1 MGTTHSLKPGENMDI
16 TLEVLLTVFS
26 SLFATGL
33 IGVGVY
39 WATSSAW
46 PWFAERDAQERERRF
61 TLAQSSTTT
70 QEAMALALASVAES
84 LANPIRVSIIEKE

>member
-1 MGTTHSLKPGENMDI
+1 MDI
-16 TLEVLLTVFS
+16 TLEMVLTVFS

-39 WATSSAW
+39 WATSSVW
-46 PWFAERDAQERERRF
+46 PWFAERDEQERERRYA
-61 TLAQSSTTT
+61 LAQSSTTT

-84 LANPIRVSIIEKE
+84 LTKPLSVSIVDDKNKAPPAKH

>member
-1 MGTTHSLKPGENMDI
+1 MDL
-16 TLEVLLTVFS
+16 TLEVILTVFS

-39 WATSSAW
+39 WATSSVW
-46 PWFAERDAQERERRF
+46 PWFAERDAEERERRY

-84 LANPIRVSIIEKE
+84 LNKPLSVSIVEGD